1 MRLFAALRIA
11 PVALLWSGL
20 SLSALGDQLY
30 AVALSWIAVDVF
42 GQAAGYL
49 RAFAALAGLVATLG
63 VGSWA
68 DRLDQHW
75 GMVAADLGRA
85 AILAVLVLSWQ
96 IIGAPTALMLVLVI
110 VVLAVGEAM
119 FRPALQTV
127 LPHLVADRQVLQ
139 AANGLLDATDR
150 SARLIGPGLIA
161 AIASVVPMVGFF
173 AIDAVSFLLS
183 ALAVLGIARLRP
195 DLPETRL
202 ARPDS
207 VVASILRG
215 VRAMAAHRLMRFFL
229 ATVGPFNGAWVAV
242 YYFVLPL
249 MIAEQY
255 PGGDGLA
262 EYGLV
267 ISAYGCTNLASNI
280 VLASRRL
287 PENPQFLMNFGNLI
301 VGVGILLIGL
311 SSLLPAQWRFAGY
324 CLSAAVGA
332 IGGPMKDLPMA
343 VLRQTRLHPADMPAA
358 MRAYMSAS
366 NAGTLLALAITPAL
380 LMWLGDRPVV
390 LLCALVYF
398 VVAGLGLVRFR
409 DFRDGPVTQRL

>member
-1 MRLFAALRIA
+1 MRLFEALRIA

-42 GQAAGYL
+42 GEGAGYL
-49 RAFAALAGLVATLG
+49 RAFAALAGLLATLL

-75 GMVAADLGRA
+75 GMVTADLGRA
-85 AILAVLVLSWQ
+85 GMLLVLVVVWQ
-96 IIGAPTALMLVLVI
+96 IAGAPTAAMLVAVI
-110 VVLAVGEAM
+110 LVLAVGEAM

-127 LPHLVADRQVLQ
+127 LPHLVADRGLLQ

-161 AIASVVPMVGFF
+161 VVASAVPMVGFF

-183 ALAVLGIARLRP
+183 AAALLGIHRLRP
-195 DLPETRL
+195 DLPQTRL

-207 VVASILRG
+207 VLASILRG
-215 VRAMAAHRLMRFFL
+215 VRAMSAHQLMRFFL
-229 ATVGPFNGAWVAV
+229 ITVGPFNGAWVAV

-249 MIAEQY
+249 MIAEQN
-255 PGGDGLA
+255 PGGAGLA
-262 EYGLV
+262 QYGFV
-267 ISAYGCTNLASNI
+267 ISAYGCTNLASNL
-280 VLASRRL
+280 VLASRKL
-287 PENPQFLMNFGNLI
+287 PENPQFMMNFGNLI

-311 SSLLPAQWRFAGY
+311 SSLLPPHWQLAGY
-324 CLSAAVGA
+324 CLSASIGA

-343 VLRQTRLHPADMPAA
+343 VLRQTRLRAADMPSA
-358 MRAYMSAS
+358 MRAYLAAS
-366 NAGTLLALAITPAL
+366 NAGTLLALAITPTL
-380 LMWLGDRPVV
+380 LIWLGNRPVV
-390 LLCALVYF
+390 LLCAGVYF

-409 DFRDGPVTQRL
+409 HFVDRPVTAL